1 MVDRLKRTFKVLEV
15 APLFN
20 KSVRT
25 IQRYCDAYDIPKTNE
40 GYLVSLEDL
49 QSMGQYYYPK
59 GDFPLPL
66 LEFFNAEGVLHST
79 RQEIAL
85 EDAKRQRQGA
95 TVNDKKRATNV
106 REIEINDAVQIV
118 TSYATK
124 QGLVPKFYTEEEYA
138 ELIGQLE
145 RLEVVE
151 ENTAELKEQI
161 AYLRESNKE
170 LTSMLKEGLISV
182 QKALTTLSERNTI
195 EAGDKGLLK

>member
-1 MVDRLKRTFKVLEV
+1 MRT
-15 APLFN
+15 
-20 KSVRT
+20 T
-25 IQRYCDAYDIPKTNE
+25 QRYCDAHDIRKSKD
-40 GYLVSLEDL
+40 GYLVSLDDI
-49 QSMGQYYYPK
+49 QSMGKYYYPK
-59 GDFPLPL
+59 GDFPTAL
-66 LEFFNAEGVLHST
+66 LEFFNAEGILHST

-85 EDAKRQRQGA
+85 EEAKEQRQGA
-95 TVNDKKRATNV
+95 TRSDKKRTTNV
-106 REIEINDAVQIV
+106 RDIEIDDAVEIV

-170 LTSMLKEGLISV
+170 LTSMLKDGLLSV
-182 QKALTTLSERNTI
+182 QKALNALSERNTI
-195 EAGDKGLLK
+195 EANDKGLLK

>member
-15 APLFN
+15 APFFN

-85 EDAKRQRQGA
+85 KASKEVRQQ
-95 TVNDKKRATNV
+95 TTTNDKRTAT
-106 REIEINDAVQIV
+106 EDKSIDTAIDAVTV
-118 TSYATK
+118 YAAR
-124 QGLVPKFYTEEEYA
+124 QGLVNKFYTEEEYA
-138 ELIGQLE
+138 ELIGQFE
-145 RLEVVE
+145 RLKVVE

-182 QKALTTLSERNTI
+182 QKALTALSERNTI
-195 EAGDKGLLK
+195 EANDKGLLK